1 MESRPVVLS
10 PATPSE
16 LLEFMIFRHR
26 HPTTLIIGSSKH
38 EFLEAL
44 MQDVRPPAPQSEDE
58 DPEQQLQEL
67 PAGVQRHKK
76 GLFGASLMQVAVS
89 RHIRVVF
96 IPTVTHLRAYLATF
110 SSKDSKIAPPPEST
124 REDSMPLLLVYGFLN
139 IHRDGSEW
147 SAQGI
152 GNTASALVEAATYNG
167 LRAAVMEPPTV
178 EEPRIIESQL
188 AESIP
193 LLSGTSLRGNST
205 WSGRTIAVRRVFDR
219 WFIYE
224 TVHYSERSEEAA
236 LAIS

>member
-1 MESRPVVLS
+1 MEPRPVVLS
-10 PATPSE
+10 PATPSQ
-16 LLEFMIFRHR
+16 LLEFIISQHR
-26 HPTTLIIGSSKH
+26 HPTTLIIGSPKH

-44 MQDVRPPAPQSEDE
+44 VQDVRPSAPQSEDE
-58 DPEQQLQEL
+58 DPEQQPQEL
-67 PAGVQRHKK
+67 SAGVDRHKR

-96 IPTVTHLRAYLATF
+96 TPTVTHLRAYLATF
-110 SSKDSKIAPPPEST
+110 SSKDSKIAPPPESMS
-124 REDSMPLLLVYGFLN
+124 EDSTPLLLVYGFLN

-152 GNTASALVEAATYNG
+152 GNTASALVEAAVYNG
-167 LRAAVMEPPTV
+167 LRAAVMEPLGV
-178 EEPRIIESQL
+178 EEPPIIESQL

-193 LLSGTSLRGNST
+193 LLSGTFLRGNST
-205 WSGRTIAVRRVFDR
+205 WNGRTIPVRRVFDR

-236 LAIS
+236 LTIS